1 MGDVL
6 FKLIYPKNLYD
17 LAVYNIIGS
26 SQTYF
31 YSKLWFMKYFSF
43 GWHQPK
49 YLVFIKHHDLNL
61 DNTKDFFGCTSV
73 AFSKLKNH

>member
-1 MGDVL
+1 
-6 FKLIYPKNLYD
+6 
-17 LAVYNIIGS
+17 
-26 SQTYF
+26 
-31 YSKLWFMKYFSF
+31 MKYFSF

-61 DNTKDFFGCTSV
+61 DNTKDFFGYASV